1 MSILVWLELQKL
13 FCRSRSYI
21 AFLAIGLIVGVIE
34 WGLRLEGR
42 QVLEVLLQ
50 NLQEAFLFQGN
61 LLNGYLMTYLVLNSL
76 WLHVPILIA
85 LVTGDLVSGEAQ
97 AGTLRLLLTRPVGR
111 LRLLTAKYLAG
122 LVYTALVVA
131 FLAVTSWGMGRL
143 LFGTGDLIVFYQT
156 MNIVPEAELPWRF
169 AAAFAYGGLGMGVV
183 ASLAFFFSTLANH
196 SLGSIIA
203 AIAILIGCTIV
214 STMEIGMFRA
224 VQPFLFTTYLSKWQG
239 VFAFE
244 VQGEDMGLAVG
255 ILVGHMALF
264 FSGAAGVF
272 LRKDC
277 TT

>member
-1 MSILVWLELQKL
+1 MTTLLWIELEKL

-21 AFLAIGLIVGVIE
+21 AFMAIGLIVGVIE

-42 QVLEVLLQ
+42 QVLELMIQ

-61 LLNGYLMTYLVLNSL
+61 LLNGYLVTYLVLNSL

-111 LRLLTAKYLAG
+111 LQLLTAKYLIG
-122 LVYTALVVA
+122 LLYTALVVA
-131 FLAVTSWGMGRL
+131 FLALTSWGMGRL
-143 LFGTGDLIVFYQT
+143 CFGTGDLIVLYQT
-156 MNIVPEAELPWRF
+156 INLVPEAELPWRF
-169 AAAFAYGGLGMGVV
+169 AAAFAYGGLSMGVV

-196 SLGSIIA
+196 SLGPIITTV
-203 AIAILIGCTIV
+203 AILIGCTII
-214 STMEIGMFRA
+214 STIEVGIFRT

-239 VFAFE
+239 FFALE
-244 VQGEDMGLAVG
+244 VPGGEMGLAIG
-255 ILVGHMALF
+255 ILVGHMAVF
-264 FSGAAGVF
+264 FAGAAGVF

>member
-1 MSILVWLELQKL
+1 MPTLVWLELQKL
-13 FCRSRSYI
+13 FCRGQSYI
-21 AFLAIGLIVGVIE
+21 AFMAIGVIVGVIE

-42 QVLEVLLQ
+42 QVLELLMQ

-61 LLNGYLMTYLVLNSL
+61 LLNGYLVTYLVLNSL

-122 LVYTALVVA
+122 LLYTALVVA
-131 FLAVTSWGMGRL
+131 FLALASWGMGRL
-143 LFGTGDLIVFYQT
+143 VFGTGDLIVFYQT
-156 MNIVPEAELPWRF
+156 LNIVPEADLPWRF
-169 AAAFAYGGLGMGVV
+169 AAAFAYGGLSMGVV
-183 ASLAFFFSTLANH
+183 ASLAFFLSTLANH
-196 SLGSIIA
+196 SLGPIITTV
-203 AIAILIGCTIV
+203 AILIGCTLI
-214 STMEIGMFRA
+214 STFEVGMFRT

-239 VFAFE
+239 FFAFE
-244 VQGEDMGLAVG
+244 IQGEDVGLAVG
-255 ILVGHMALF
+255 ILVGHMGLF
-264 FSGAAGVF
+264 FGGAAGVF